1 VFYLLSVLVAAL
13 STTTAAQPLA
23 RHALHTIPVVPEE
36 LLQRPI
42 PIRKGIGSIHQAVT
56 TKSAEAQAYYDQGL
70 TYLHSY
76 VWIEAARSFNQALRL
91 DGQIAL
97 AQAGLSIALT
107 ELNLSPQAH
116 QALDRARALAP
127 RLPPRE
133 RSLVEIR
140 QAQMAAE
147 DAPRDAS
154 KLAAYRAALDR
165 AITEFPDE
173 DELLLLR
180 GVAEAPEASDRGQG
194 ATAASI
200 PFFQRVL
207 ARKPD
212 HAAAHHYLT
221 HAFENT
227 SRTAEALTHAR
238 AFAKQAPNVAHARHM
253 LAHELRRA
261 GQIDEAIAEF
271 EAADRLERE
280 YSTSEMVP
288 AAYDWHHHHNLD
300 LLASSYQ
307 YTGQMKK
314 AEALFRESFGLPSNL
329 VAQLF
334 NKREWPLFLRSRGRI
349 DESVEAARIL
359 AAHPHPLIQAVG
371 HIEAGYGLLA
381 AKQYAAAGAESDAAL
396 KLLRAGAEGGPMAAS
411 ALAGLQGEYF
421 LRTAARAKGRQ
432 ALEDAANRW
441 RATAG
446 PDGWVQALFRLEAMF
461 AAARDVGDWEL
472 AASLAKLMMDHDPRY
487 AGSHLGAGLVA
498 EHAADLPAAR
508 AAFAQAAKLWAK
520 ADPDLPELALIR
532 SKK

>member
-1 VFYLLSVLVAAL
+1 M
-13 STTTAAQPLA
+13 
-23 RHALHTIPVVPEE
+23 
-36 LLQRPI
+36 

-91 DGQIAL
+91 DGQIGL
-97 AQAGLSIALT
+97 AHAGLSVALT
-107 ELNLSPQAH
+107 ELNQSQPAH
-116 QALDRARALAP
+116 LALERARTAASHLPAREQ
-127 RLPPRE
+127 RLLE
-133 RSLVEIR
+133 MR
-140 QAQMAAE
+140 QVQMAAE

-165 AITEFPDE
+165 AVAEFPDE

-212 HAAAHHYLT
+212 HAAAHHYLA

-227 SRTAEALTHAR
+227 SRTTDALTHAR

-271 EAADRLERE
+271 EAADRLDRE
-280 YSTSEMVP
+280 YAASENVP
-288 AAYDWHHHHNLD
+288 ASYDWHHHHNLD

-307 YTGQMKK
+307 YAGQMKK
-314 AEALFRESFGLPSNL
+314 AEALFRESFELPSNL
-329 VAQLF
+329 VVQLL

-349 DESVEAARIL
+349 QEALSAARIL

-371 HIEAGYGLLA
+371 HIEAGYALLA
-381 AKQYAAAGAESDAAL
+381 AKEYAAAGAESDAAL
-396 KLLRAGAEGGPMAAS
+396 KLLRAGAEGGAMAAS

-421 LRTAARAKGRQ
+421 LRTAARDRGRQ
-432 ALEDAANRW
+432 GLEQAAKRW
-441 RATAG
+441 RDTIG

-461 AAARDVGDWEL
+461 RAARDVGDWEL
-472 AASLAKLMMDHDPRY
+472 AASLAKQMMDHDPQY
-487 AGSHLGAGLVA
+487 AGSHLAAGLVS
-498 EHAADLPAAR
+498 EHAGDLPAAR

-532 SKK
+532 SRK